1 MGGMVQLPPLLN
13 FIRGP
18 EIMSISTEQFFAI
31 QKDSIDN
38 LVAAQ
43 NRLFSGF
50 EQLVN
55 LNMELFKSTL
65 DEVAERSQKATNL
78 KDVQEVTGF
87 ASELSQPAVE
97 KAVGYGKNVFEV
109 VSTLQNDMAKLAEK
123 QVDLNQKQVAE
134 WVDQAAK
141 NAPAG
146 SEGAVALL
154 KSSLVSVGNFA
165 DNAFKTMRQAAE
177 LNEANVN
184 AATGAVI
191 KTAEQA
197 AEVVEQN
204 ISRTTSAATKAT
216 KAAKT
221 SK

>member
-1 MGGMVQLPPLLN
+1 
-13 FIRGP
+13 
-18 EIMSISTEQFFAI
+18 MSISTEQFFAI

-197 AEVVEQN
+197 AEVVEKN
-204 ISRTTSAATKAT
+204 ISRTSRTTAAKDS
-216 KAAKT
+216 KAAK
-221 SK
+221 

>member
-1 MGGMVQLPPLLN
+1 
-13 FIRGP
+13 
-18 EIMSISTEQFFAI
+18 MSISTEQFLAT

-43 NRLFSGF
+43 TRLFSGF

-55 LNMELFKSTL
+55 LNMDLFKASI
-65 DEVAERSQKATNL
+65 DEVAEKTQKAAGL
-78 KDVQEVTGF
+78 KDVQEATSF
-87 ASELSQPAVE
+87 ASELSQPTVE
-97 KAVGYGKNVFEV
+97 KAVDYGKSVFEI
-109 VSTLQNDMAKLAEK
+109 VSKLQSDIAELAEK
-123 QVDLNQKQVAE
+123 QLNLNQQQAAE
-134 WVDQAAK
+134 WVDQLAK

-154 KSSLVSVGNFA
+154 KSSVVSFSNLA
-165 DNAFKTMRQAAE
+165 DNAFKAMRQAAE

-197 AEVVEQN
+197 AEVVEKN
-204 ISRTTSAATKAT
+204 ISRTTAAATKASKT
-216 KAAKT
+216 AK
-221 SK
+221 

>member
-1 MGGMVQLPPLLN
+1 
-13 FIRGP
+13 
-18 EIMSISTEQFFAI
+18 MSISTEQFLAK

-43 NRLFSGF
+43 TRLFSGF

-55 LNMELFKSTL
+55 LNMELFKASI
-65 DEVAERSQKATNL
+65 DEVSEKTQQAASL
-78 KDVQEVTGF
+78 KDVQEATAF
-87 ASELSQPAVE
+87 TSELSQPTVE
-97 KAVGYGKNVFEV
+97 KAVDYGKNVFEI
-109 VSTLQNDMAKLAEK
+109 VSKLQSDIAEMAEK
-123 QVDLNQKQVAE
+123 QLNLNQQQAAE
-134 WVDQAAK
+134 WVDQLAK
-141 NAPAG
+141 SAPAG
-146 SEGAVALL
+146 SEGAIALL
-154 KSSLVSVGNFA
+154 KSSVVSYGNLA
-165 DNAFKTMRQAAE
+165 DNAFKAMRQAAE

-204 ISRTTSAATKAT
+204 ISRTTGAANKAA